1 MENDR
6 FTLLSRTKEIQFRI
20 DKTRFGNSKG
30 VLKLKCLATID
41 KIVIAT
47 KETTII
53 SDILTNDD
61 LMNDQKFLKWDLSSE
76 GNYLKFN

>member
-41 KIVIAT
+41 KILTAT

-61 LMNDQKFLKWDLSSE
+61 LLNEQKYMKWNFSSAGM
-76 GNYLKFN
+76 GN